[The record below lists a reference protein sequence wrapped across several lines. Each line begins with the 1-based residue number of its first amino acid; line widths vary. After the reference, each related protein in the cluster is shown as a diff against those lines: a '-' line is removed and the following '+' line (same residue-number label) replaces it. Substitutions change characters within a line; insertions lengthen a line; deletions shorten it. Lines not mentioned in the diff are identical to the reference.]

1 MQQIVILDY
10 IVGRVDIYTL
20 DSSEDPEEFIVNTL
34 GLHLDDVSWMS
45 RDDII
50 PVEIHCD

>member
-10 IVGRVDIYTL
+10 SVGRVDIYTL

-34 GLHLDDVSWMS
+34 GLNLDNISWMS
-45 RDDII
+45 KDDII

>member
-45 RDDII
+45 KDDII

>member
-34 GLHLDDVSWMS
+34 GLHLDDISWMS